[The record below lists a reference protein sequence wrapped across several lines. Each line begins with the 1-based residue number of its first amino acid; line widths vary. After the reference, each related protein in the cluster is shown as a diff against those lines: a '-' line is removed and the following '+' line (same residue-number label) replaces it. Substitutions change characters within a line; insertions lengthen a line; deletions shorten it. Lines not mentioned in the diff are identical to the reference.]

1 MRIGRASE
9 AYTGIAAVI
18 AALIALPAAVAG
30 AETAMIPATRDST
43 LIESATGALGNGSGT
58 ALFVGRTSQQ
68 LGGRRRALLHF
79 DVAGAIP
86 VGMLVTRAEL
96 SLVLTPSNPGLSV
109 LSLYRVLADWGEGA
123 SASGGGGGAPAAPG
137 DATWIH
143 TFHPDEPW
151 ERQGGDFVPGAS
163 AGAAVG
169 SAGPYFWGPTPA
181 LVADVQAWLDAP
193 AGNYGWILIGD
204 EGSSSTAK
212 RFHSRESVEPD
223 VQPVLIVE
231 YAPPCEA
238 VSLRGAAGGLC
249 IAYCEAMDCD
259 AAAPNA
265 SARACDRLASRFARH
280 SGGAPPPCVHP
291 ALDGGGFEP
300 GFDD

>member
-1 MRIGRASE
+1 MRSGRAKG
-9 AYTGIAAVI
+9 AYTGAA
-18 AALIALPAAVAG
+18 AAFATLFALPAAVAG

-43 LIESATGALGNGSGT
+43 LIESATGELANGAGS

-68 LGGRRRALLHF
+68 VDGRRRALLHF

-86 VGMLVTRAEL
+86 AGMLVTDAEL
-96 SLVLTPSNPGLSV
+96 SLVLTRSNPGPAALR
-109 LSLYRVLADWGEGA
+109 LHRALAHWGEGA
-123 SASGGGGGAPAAPG
+123 AASGGGGGAPSAPG

-143 TFHPDEPW
+143 TFHPDELWDSP
-151 ERQGGDFVPGAS
+151 GGDFVSSVS
-163 AGAAVG
+163 AETVAG

-181 LVADVQAWLDAP
+181 LLADVQAWLDDP
-193 AGNYGWILIGD
+193 GGNFGWILMGG
-204 EGSSSTAK
+204 EESSSTAK

-223 VQPVLIVE
+223 VQPVLVVE
-231 YAPPCEA
+231 YSPPCEA
-238 VSLRGAAGGLC
+238 VPLRGAADGLC

-265 SARACDRLASRFARH
+265 SRRACDRVATRFARH

-291 ALDGGGFEP
+291 VPDGDGFEAI
-300 GFDD
+300 FDD